1 MDIEQ
6 VTVRRG
12 RNRVM
17 SAVAASGRVSRSELG
32 GEQEVG
38 QDAYEARADEK
49 TRVGAVAEAQPSGP
63 AHHSHGHRPA
73 PEHTHPDDVSLT
85 TALAALAD
93 PMRLHL
99 IRELADAA
107 DWEYTC
113 GSFDVPIGKAALSH
127 HFAVLRAAGLL
138 EQRDIGAKRANRLRR
153 EEFERRFP
161 GLLTLAL
168 RDGEPS

>member
-1 MDIEQ
+1 
-6 VTVRRG
+6 
-12 RNRVM
+12 M
-17 SAVAASGRVSRSELG
+17 SAVTASERVPGSEAGGQQEGSRG
-32 GEQEVG
+32 VH
-38 QDAYEARADEK
+38 EARADEK
-49 TRVGAVAEAQPSGP
+49 TQVGATEAVPSGP
-63 AHHSHGHRPA
+63 AHQAHGHRPP

-93 PMRLHL
+93 PIRLRL

-107 DWEYTC
+107 DWEHTC
-113 GSFDVPIGKAALSH
+113 SSFDVPIGKAALSH

-138 EQRDIGAKRANRLRR
+138 EQRDLGAKRANRLRR

-168 RDGEPS
+168 RDGQPC

>member
-1 MDIEQ
+1 
-6 VTVRRG
+6 
-12 RNRVM
+12 M
-17 SAVAASGRVSRSELG
+17 SAVTASGRVSRSEWG
-32 GEQEVG
+32 GEQEG
-38 QDAYEARADEK
+38 SQGAREARADEK
-49 TRVGAVAEAQPSGP
+49 TRAGAAEAQPSGP
-63 AHHSHGHRPA
+63 AHQAHGHRPP

-99 IRELADAA
+99 IRELANAA
-107 DWEYTC
+107 DWEHTC
-113 GSFDVPIGKAALSH
+113 SSFDVPIGKAALSH

-168 RDGEPS
+168 RDGQPC